1 MNYDKYFEQM
11 QAEIIPLDKL
21 ISKFR
26 RELKISATAASDTDA
41 TKMSTYHGDIGIK
54 PETIRKNKQK
64 ASVLYYL
71 EQLKNLNS

>member
-11 QAEIIPLDKL
+11 QTEIIPLDKL
-21 ISKFR
+21 ISKLR
-26 RELKISATAASDTDA
+26 RELKISATAASDTNA
-41 TKMSTYHGDIGIK
+41 TKMSTYHGDIDIK

-71 EQLKNLNS
+71 ERLKTLTT

>member
-1 MNYDKYFEQM
+1 MDYNKYFEQM
-11 QAEIIPLDKL
+11 QTEIIPIDKL
-21 ISKFR
+21 ISKLR

-41 TKMSTYHGDIGIK
+41 TKMSTYNGDIGIR

-71 EQLKNLNS
+71 ERLKTLTT